1 MQLGHNFAVI
11 IPARMGSTR
20 LPNKPLLDIGG
31 VPMVIR
37 VANICI
43 DAVGREKVFVST
55 PDDSIIEACNSFNVN
70 SVRSSIE
77 CSTGTDRVLEFSLN
91 NDYEFYINVQGDEPL
106 LDSQIIVDFIKKAL
120 VLDSTTIGVMKIED
134 ENEIISPTVVKV
146 AISGNK
152 LIYASRSPIP
162 FNRDGGHQTYF
173 KHTGL
178 YAFKKAGLRE
188 FEQGIGELE
197 EVEKVEILRLLENR
211 VIVRTV
217 EVPKYGSA
225 VDTPEDLE
233 RVRSQF

>member
-1 MQLGHNFAVI
+1 
-11 IPARMGSTR
+11 
-20 LPNKPLLDIGG
+20 
-31 VPMVIR
+31 
-37 VANICI
+37 
-43 DAVGREKVFVST
+43 
-55 PDDSIIEACNSFNVN
+55 
-70 SVRSSIE
+70 
-77 CSTGTDRVLEFSLN
+77 
-91 NDYEFYINVQGDEPL
+91 
-106 LDSQIIVDFIKKAL
+106 

-134 ENEIISPTVVKV
+134 ETEINSPTVVKV

-162 FNRDGGHQTYF
+162 FNRDGAHQTYF

-188 FEQGIGELE
+188 FGQGTGDLE
-197 EVEKVEILRLLENR
+197 DAEKVEILRLLENR

-233 RVRSQF
+233 RVRSEF

>member
-43 DAVGREKVFVST
+43 DAVGRERVFVST
-55 PDDSIIEACNSFNVN
+55 PDDSIIEACNSFKIN

-91 NDYEFYINVQGDEPL
+91 FDYEFYINVQGDEPL
-106 LDSQIIVDFIKKAL
+106 LDSQIIVDFIHKAL

-134 ENEIISPTVVKV
+134 ENEVISPTVVKV

-188 FEQGIGELE
+188 FGQGIGDLE
-197 EVEKVEILRLLENR
+197 DVEKVEILRLLENR